1 MASSATADAE
11 ILLKRG
17 SAAPSGW
24 TPTRGHTVSVRS
36 PHATTGKFFLETT
49 FALRQSSKG
58 KDSRKPI
65 TSMHE
70 GYPGKPSFLGFHP
83 LKEWTTAAAAQ
94 AAIPH
99 FREWVDGGRRKQTAA
114 FAAARTAS
122 KVEAEVAALGEELP
136 QRYSKRR
143 NVGSSASLSVNLV
156 GGLLSAA
163 VATASYMS
171 PAEYNAAW
179 LERSGP
185 LHRAIEKRRAE
196 PQAFDVSRVLGQSV
210 ADMERDSA
218 EWRVYDSVFHE
229 YSE

>member
-1 MASSATADAE
+1 MASSTTADAE

-24 TPTRGHTVSVRS
+24 TPTRGHTVSVRG

-99 FREWVDGGRRKQTAA
+99 FREWVDTGRRKQTAA
-114 FAAARTAS
+114 AAAARSAS
-122 KVEAEVAALGEELP
+122 KAEVEAATVGEELP

-143 NVGSSASLSVNLV
+143 NVGASASLSFSLV
-156 GGLLSAA
+156 GS
-163 VATASYMS
+163 
-171 PAEYNAAW
+171 
-179 LERSGP
+179 
-185 LHRAIEKRRAE
+185 
-196 PQAFDVSRVLGQSV
+196 LGQPFVHGAGRVQRGV
-210 ADMERDSA
+210 AGAVRCARARYTEA
-218 EWRVYDSVFHE
+218 AKGPYKC
-229 YSE
+229 